1 MKELIKKEKTFLV
14 TGGAGFIGSNICE
27 ELLKRGYKVR
37 CLDNFSNGRKENIA
51 HLMEDEN
58 FELLIGD
65 IREYSIC
72 DKSSIGVDYII
83 HQAALGSVP
92 RSVKEPRIYEE
103 VNIKGT
109 LNIFDAA
116 RNNNVKRVVFASS
129 SSVYGDSTV
138 LPKREGEEGRVLS
151 PYALT
156 KKVTE
161 DYASLYTRL
170 YGLETVALR
179 YFNIYGRRQKSN
191 GFYVAVIPKF
201 ISTIL
206 NDGHPKID
214 GDGMQSRDFTYIDDV
229 IEANIKACFAP
240 KEAAGEAFNI
250 AAGGRESIIDVCN
263 KITTILNKEIRY
275 YHSES
280 RVGDIRD
287 SNADVSKAK
296 NILGYEPKYKFDEG
310 LKLTIDWYKNE
321 LKN

>member
-72 DKSSIGVDYII
+72 DKSAVGVDYII

-92 RSVKEPRIYEE
+92 RSIKEPRIYEE
-103 VNIKGT
+103 VNVKGT
-109 LNIFDAA
+109 LNIFEAA

-151 PYALT
+151 QYALT

-161 DYASLYTRL
+161 DYGSLYTRL

-179 YFNIYGRRQKSN
+179 YFNIYGRRQKAN

-206 NDGHPKID
+206 NDGHPQID

-263 KITTILNKEIRY
+263 KITTILKKKIRY

-280 RVGDIRD
+280 RIGDIRD

-296 NILGYEPKYKFDEG
+296 NILGYEPKYKFNEG